1 MNQRPPPPPF
11 APGRISFS
19 TDFAL
24 DQPPPRPPPA
34 AAADFEFAGV
44 GSRPMMAAD
53 QLFFKGRILPFK
65 DTPAGAHPHHAAA
78 AGSPPCATSCGPT
91 TTASGPSRARPAGR
105 SSSASASRIAP
116 PPRRTPAQEERRG
129 GGRGGVT
136 AVPQEL
142 STGKIGDVGE
152 THGTELA
159 KEAERVVAI
168 RFSLLFLI

>member
-65 DTPAGAHPHHAAA
+65 DTPAGAHPHHAA
-78 AGSPPCATSCGPT
+78 GSRVT
-91 TTASGPSRARPAGR
+91 TLRDELRAHDDGERPVKGSARWKELLGLR
-105 SSSASASRIAP
+105 KPHCSSAKKNAGA
-116 PPRRTPAQEERRG
+116 G
-129 GGRGGVT
+129 GTSG
-136 AVPQEL
+136 AEAAAESPQFHR
-142 STGKIGDVGE
+142 S
-152 THGTELA
+152 
-159 KEAERVVAI
+159 
-168 RFSLLFLI
+168 